1 MKMMYK
7 VKIYWMISGLQ
18 QHTPKFPCAWCYGTH
33 PFPMGELKKLA
44 EDFNDP
50 EGKIPHAWILS
61 SASKDSIAKKSASSD
76 LLPITW

>member
-1 MKMMYK
+1 
-7 VKIYWMISGLQ
+7 
-18 QHTPKFPCAWCYGTH
+18 
-33 PFPMGELKKLA
+33 MGELKKIG

-76 LLPITW
+76 LLPIT